1 MKLERSAG
9 LLLHP
14 TSLPGRFGIGEIN
27 DMAYRWVDTLVAA
40 GQTVWQVLPLGP
52 TGYGDSPYQTFSAF
66 AGNPLLIDLARLA
79 HEGCVPHE
87 VLEEAPAFPDERVDF
102 GPVIAWKTPLLLGA
116 YQQFA
121 ENAPPADAASLTTDA
136 ASLTTDGASL
146 TTDAADFDDFCA
158 EHDAIWLHDYAL
170 FMALKNHFGGE
181 AWGTWPRE
189 LRRREPHA
197 LATWRERLAPDIL
210 AHKFVQYQF
219 FKQWGELKRYANE
232 RGVLIFGDI
241 PIYVSYDSADVWAH
255 QDLFHLDENGHPT
268 VVAGVPSDYFSS
280 TGQLW
285 GNPLYRWDVM
295 ADQGYQWWVERVR
308 ITLRQVDMV
317 RLDHFRGFEAYW
329 EVPAGEETAVN
340 GRWVKG
346 PGAAF
351 FEALFNALGETPIIA
366 EDLGVITPEVEELR
380 DGFGFP
386 GMKILQFAFGSDAD
400 NPYLPHNYKPN
411 CLVYTGS
418 HDNDTA
424 RGWFASAPE
433 AERSFCLRYLGYAAA
448 LTKDAAA
455 LTNDAASLTKDA
467 AALTRDIAWALMRLA
482 ASSVAALAIFPVQD
496 VLSLGSEA
504 RMNMPSQAAGNW
516 TWRLP
521 ADALS
526 DDHIARLAELAE
538 TYGRTGTSTD

>member
-27 DMAYRWVDTLVAA
+27 EMAYRWVDTLVSAR
-40 GQTVWQVLPLGP
+40 QTVWQVLPQGP

-79 HEGCVPHE
+79 HEGCAPHE
-87 VLEEAPAFPDERVDF
+87 ALEEAPGFPDERVDF
-102 GPVIAWKTPLLLGA
+102 GPVITWKRPLLLGA

-121 ENAPPADAASLTTDA
+121 ASADPAEVAN
-136 ASLTTDGASL
+136 
-146 TTDAADFDDFCA
+146 FDSFCA
-158 EHDAIWLHDYAL
+158 EHDGIWLHDYAF
-170 FMALKNHFGGE
+170 FMALKDHFHGE
-181 AWGTWPRE
+181 AWGTWPHK
-189 LRRREPHA
+189 LRRREPAA
-197 LATWRERLAPDIL
+197 LVTWGERVAFAIM
-210 AHKFVQYQF
+210 AHKFLQYQF
-219 FKQWGELKRYANE
+219 FKQWGELKRYANQ
-232 RGVLIFGDI
+232 RGIRILGDI

-255 QDLFHLDENGHPT
+255 QELFPLDEDGRPM
-268 VVAGVPSDYFSS
+268 VVAGVPPDYFSP

-295 ADQGYQWWVERVR
+295 AAQGYQWWIERVR
-308 ITLRQVDMV
+308 ITLRLVDMV
-317 RLDHFRGFEAYW
+317 RFDHFRGFEAYW

-346 PGAAF
+346 PDAAL
-351 FEALFNALGETPIIA
+351 FEALLNVLGDPSAGSGRGVPIIA
-366 EDLGVITPEVEELR
+366 EDLGVITPEVEALR
-380 DGFGFP
+380 DTFEFP
-386 GMKILQFAFGSDAD
+386 GMKILQFAFDDDAT
-400 NPYLPHNYKPN
+400 NPYLPHNYERN
-411 CLVYTGS
+411 CVVYTGS
-418 HDNDTA
+418 HDNDTT

-433 AERSFCLRYLGYAAA
+433 PGQAFCISYLGY
-448 LTKDAAA
+448 TPD
-455 LTNDAASLTKDA
+455 DAASLTH
-467 AALTRDIAWALMRLA
+467 DIAWALMRLA

-516 TWRLP
+516 AWRLR
-521 ADALS
+521 ANALT

-538 TYGRTGTSTD
+538 TYGRAGIPEDDNQYSRR

>member
-27 DMAYRWVDTLVAA
+27 ATAYRWVDTLVSAR
-40 GQTVWQVLPLGP
+40 QTVWQVLPLGP

-79 HEGCVPHE
+79 HEGYVPHE
-87 VLEEAPAFPDERVDF
+87 ALEEAPVFPDAQVDF
-102 GPVIAWKTPLLLGA
+102 GPVIAWKKPLLLGA
-116 YQQFA
+116 YQQYATQASAA
-121 ENAPPADAASLTTDA
+121 ESADLDA
-136 ASLTTDGASL
+136 
-146 TTDAADFDDFCA
+146 FCA
-158 EHDAIWLHDYAL
+158 EHDGIWLHDYAF
-170 FMALKNHFGGE
+170 FMALKDHFGGE

-189 LRRREPHA
+189 LRRREPTA
-197 LATWRERLAPDIL
+197 LATWGERLTPAMM
-210 AHKFVQYQF
+210 AHKFMQYQF

-232 RGVLIFGDI
+232 HGILIFGDI

-255 QDLFHLDENGHPT
+255 QDLFPLDEDGHPT
-268 VVAGVPSDYFSS
+268 MVAGVPPDYFSP

-295 ADQGYQWWVERVR
+295 ADQGYPWWIERVR
-308 ITLRQVDMV
+308 IALRQVDMV

-329 EVPAGEETAVN
+329 EVPASEETAVN

-351 FEALFNALGETPIIA
+351 FEALSSALGGVPIIA
-366 EDLGVITPEVEELR
+366 EDLGVITPEVEALR

-386 GMKILQFAFGSDAD
+386 GMKILQFAFSDDAT
-400 NPYLPHNYKPN
+400 NPYLPHNYEPN
-411 CLVYTGS
+411 CVVYTGS
-418 HDNDTA
+418 HDNDTT
-424 RGWFASAPE
+424 RGWFASAPQPE
-433 AERSFCLRYLGYAAA
+433 QAFCVRYLGY
-448 LTKDAAA
+448 TPD
-455 LTNDAASLTKDA
+455 DVASLT
-467 AALTRDIAWALMRLA
+467 RCIAWALMRLA

-516 TWRLP
+516 AWRLP
-521 ADALS
+521 VNALN
-526 DDHIARLAELAE
+526 DDHIAQLVELAE
-538 TYGRTGTSTD
+538 TYGRAGIPTKGDADDLSHD

>member
-1 MKLERSAG
+1 VKLERSAG

-27 DMAYRWVDTLVAA
+27 GMAYQWVDTLVSAQ
-40 GQTVWQVLPLGP
+40 QTVWQVLPLGP

-66 AGNPLLIDLARLA
+66 AGNPLLIDLTRLA
-79 HEGCVPHE
+79 HEGYVAPE
-87 VLEEAPAFPDERVDF
+87 ALEEAPVFPEERVDF
-102 GPVIAWKTPLLLGA
+102 GPVIIWKKPLLLGA
-116 YQQFA
+116 YQQFTAHADPA
-121 ENAPPADAASLTTDA
+121 E
-136 ASLTTDGASL
+136 
-146 TTDAADFDDFCA
+146 AADFDSFCA
-158 EHDAIWLHDYAL
+158 EHDGIWLQDYAF
-170 FMALKNHFGGE
+170 FMALKEHFHGE

-189 LRRREPHA
+189 LRRREPAA
-197 LATWRERLAPDIL
+197 LAMWGEQLVPAIM

-232 RGVLIFGDI
+232 HGVLIFGDI

-255 QDLFHLDENGHPT
+255 QLLFHLDEDGHPT
-268 VVAGVPSDYFSS
+268 VAAGVPPDYFSL

-285 GNPLYRWDVM
+285 GNPLYHWDVM
-295 ADQGYQWWVERVR
+295 AAQDYQWWIERVR
-308 ITLRQVDMV
+308 ITLHQVDMV
-317 RLDHFRGFEAYW
+317 RFDHFRGFEAYW
-329 EVPAGEETAVN
+329 EVPAGEETAVH

-346 PGAAF
+346 PGAAL
-351 FEALFNALGETPIIA
+351 FEVLFNALGDPSAGSGRGVPIIA
-366 EDLGVITPEVEELR
+366 EDLGVITPEVEALR

-386 GMKILQFAFGSDAD
+386 GMRILQFAFEGDAT
-400 NPYLPHNYKPN
+400 NPYLPHNYERN
-411 CLVYTGS
+411 CVVYTGS
-418 HDNDTA
+418 HDNDTT

-433 AERSFCLRYLGYAAA
+433 PEQAFCINYLSY
-448 LTKDAAA
+448 TPD
-455 LTNDAASLTKDA
+455 DM
-467 AALTRDIAWALMRLA
+467 AWALMRLA

-516 TWRLP
+516 AWRLP
-521 ADALS
+521 ANALS